1 MAGVDLGGGRPAK
14 KAKGGLKRPKRRIG
28 IRIDMTPMVDIA
40 FLLLIFYMVTTIFSA
55 PLSMEIS
62 LPPKP
67 EVGQPDTTIA
77 IGESHLLQILVDKN
91 DSAYYQIGKDMK
103 QPSHVSFAEL
113 ERIIE
118 QRNREDPDKLV
129 MLLKI
134 DQSAS
139 YKTMVDII
147 DGIQGVEREINA
159 ERATMRQTDPSISNF
174 SVRFSLQDMT
184 AWDEHVLDVVKSG
197 GTVEE

>member
-55 PLSMEIS
+55 PLSMEIA

-67 EVGQPDTTIA
+67 PPGTPDESKPVA
-77 IGESHLLQILVDKN
+77 QSHLLQIFVDKA
-91 DSAYYQIGKDMK
+91 DAFYYQIGDMK
-103 QPSHVSFAEL
+103 QPQKISFAEL

-118 QRNREDPDKLV
+118 DKTKQEMKNLV
-129 MLLKI
+129 IVLKL
-134 DQSAS
+134 DQASS
-139 YKTMVDII
+139 YKNMVNII
-147 DGIQGVEREINA
+147 DSIQDVERRINLGIQVASDPNA
-159 ERATMRQTDPSISNF
+159 SKF
-174 SVRFSLQDMT
+174 SSKFSLQDMT
-184 AWDEHVLDVVKSG
+184 AWDEQVLQIVQAG
-197 GTVEE
+197 GTVDQ

>member
-1 MAGVDLGGGRPAK
+1 MAGVDLGGGRPK
-14 KAKGGLKRPKRRIG
+14 KKKGAGLKRPKRRIG

-67 EVGQPDTTIA
+67 EPGENPPEVK
-77 IGESHLLQILVDKN
+77 IGESSLLQIFVDKN
-91 DSAYYQIGKDMK
+91 DSVYYQIGKDMK
-103 QPSHVSFAEL
+103 QPQMVPMAQVEKVID
-113 ERIIE
+113 EKNE
-118 QRNREDPDKLV
+118 TVPGLV
-129 MLLKI
+129 MVLKV
-134 DQSAS
+134 DQAAS
-139 YKTMVDII
+139 YKMMVNII
-147 DGIQGVEREINA
+147 DDIQGAERGINA
-159 ERATMRQTDPSISNF
+159 ALKTRYADSTY
-174 SVRFSLQDMT
+174 SVKFSLQDMT

>member
-1 MAGVDLGGGRPAK
+1 
-14 KAKGGLKRPKRRIG
+14 
-28 IRIDMTPMVDIA
+28 
-40 FLLLIFYMVTTIFSA
+40 
-55 PLSMEIS
+55 
-62 LPPKP
+62 
-67 EVGQPDTTIA
+67 
-77 IGESHLLQILVDKN
+77 
-91 DSAYYQIGKDMK
+91 MK

-159 ERATMRQTDPSISNF
+159 ERATMRQTDPSIPNF